1 MQVAP
6 ELLPKMAVQSAL
18 VEHVKLVPPREDCA
32 HCCPPVM
39 APLLLTSAH
48 PVVPV
53 KLFPEGLGIA
63 AVADACVYSGKRP
76 DTMIGSNT
84 AEDKDR
90 EWKAEKERR
99 RALLPASV
107 VKF

>member
-1 MQVAP
+1 M
-6 ELLPKMAVQSAL
+6 ELELKG
-18 VEHVKLVPPREDCA
+18 
-32 HCCPPVM
+32 
-39 APLLLTSAH
+39 TSIGELDANQF
-48 PVVPV
+48 VGRDVPV

-99 RALLPASV
+99 RALLPRQRR
-107 VKF
+107 